1 MDYSFNSFERFE
13 TDADGVLRHTVYK
26 KKYRWFLVLACIAF
40 LLNTIFAWMDNH
52 SVPLLVTILEL
63 GTLALNIFT
72 VYKVT
77 DFFAGYGPLRFTGM
91 NEAGTAKVVLIFD
104 TMMNKLYTAEEY
116 LKTFPFMK

>member
-1 MDYSFNSFERFE
+1 
-13 TDADGVLRHTVYK
+13 
-26 KKYRWFLVLACIAF
+26 
-40 LLNTIFAWMDNH
+40 MDNH

-77 DFFAGYGPLRFTGM
+77 DFFAGYGPIRFTGM

-104 TMMNKLYTAEEY
+104 TIMNKLYTEEEY